1 MKIAF
6 DAKRALYNR
15 TGLGNYS
22 RFVINGLADAFPQD
36 TYSLYAPGKGQK
48 ALRDQ
53 ISPFPSIRYSYPE
66 GWINSLFPSLWR
78 SKRMVTDLQQEGIEL
93 YHGLS
98 NELPADM
105 SQSGIPS
112 VVTLHDLIFLRYP
125 QLYKPIDRKIYTYK
139 FRQACLQANKVI
151 AISRQTRQDILSFFG
166 IPEEKIEILYQG
178 CDPVFGEPV
187 AEAVKQAVR
196 EKYNLPSSY
205 ILYVGSIEER
215 KNLLLLVQALK
226 DLKED
231 LPVVAVGR
239 WTPYVKT
246 IEAYI
251 EENRLGGRV
260 RLLHTVSY
268 SELPA
273 LYRMAALFVYPS
285 FFEGFGIPILEAQKA
300 GVPVIAAT
308 GSCLEEAGGPA
319 ALYTDPT
326 RASELCGL
334 IESVL
339 NEPQL
344 AENMRRSGWEYGR
357 RFEPRKLAEEMRDLY
372 RRVVS

>member
-22 RFVINGLADAFPQD
+22 RFVINGLTTAFPQH
-36 TYSLYAPGKGQK
+36 TYFLYSPGKGQK
-48 ALRDQ
+48 ALRSQ
-53 ISPFPSIRYSYPE
+53 LPPAPPLRYTYPQ
-66 GWINSLFPSLWR
+66 GWVNSLFPSFWR
-78 SKRMVTDLQQEGIEL
+78 SKRMVKDLQREEIEL

-98 NELPADM
+98 NELPVAM
-105 SQSGIPS
+105 ARSGIPS
-112 VVTLHDLIFLRYP
+112 VVTIHDLIFLRYP

-139 FRQACLQANKVI
+139 FREACLEADKVI
-151 AISRQTRQDILSFFG
+151 AISRQTKEDIRSFFG

-178 CDPVFGEPV
+178 CDPVFGRPV
-187 AEAVKQAVR
+187 AQTVKQAVR
-196 EKYNLPSSY
+196 EKYNLPSAY
-205 ILYVGSIEER
+205 ILYVGSMEER
-215 KNLLLLVQALK
+215 KNLLLLVRALK
-226 DLKED
+226 ELKED

-246 IEAYI
+246 VEAYI
-251 EENRLGGRV
+251 RENRLDQRV

-273 LYRMAALFVYPS
+273 LYRMATLFVYPS

-308 GSCLEEAGGPA
+308 GSCLEEAGGPD
-319 ALYTDPT
+319 ALYTDPQD
-326 RASELCGL
+326 ASELRGL

-339 NEPQL
+339 NDPKQ
-344 AENMRRSGWEYGR
+344 ADNMRRKGWEYGR
-357 RFEPRKLAEEMRDLY
+357 RFEADKLAGELMRLY
-372 RRVVS
+372 KRLVS

>member
-48 ALRDQ
+48 ALRSQ
-53 ISPFPSIRYSYPE
+53 ISPSPSIRYFYPE

-78 SKRMVTDLQQEGIEL
+78 SKRMVKDLRREGIEL

-125 QLYKPIDRKIYTYK
+125 ELYKPIDRKIYAYK
-139 FRQACLQANKVI
+139 FRQACLQADKVI

-251 EENRLGGRV
+251 AENRLGGRV

-285 FFEGFGIPILEAQKA
+285 FFEGFGIPVLEAQKA

-326 RASELCGL
+326 RASELRGL

-344 AENMRRSGWEYGR
+344 AENMRRNGWEYGR

>member
-22 RFVINGLADAFPQD
+22 RFVINGLAGIPPQD
-36 TYSLYAPGKGQK
+36 AYYLYAPGKGQK
-48 ALRDQ
+48 ALRNQ
-53 ISPFPSIRYSYPE
+53 IAPSPAIRYAYPE
-66 GWINSLFPSLWR
+66 GWMNSLFPSLWR
-78 SKRMVTDLQQEGIEL
+78 SKRIVKDLQREKIEL

-98 NELPADM
+98 NELPANM
-105 SQSGIPS
+105 MQSGIPS
-112 VVTLHDLIFLRYP
+112 VVTIHDLIFLRYP

-139 FRQACLQANKVI
+139 FRQACLQADKII

-166 IPEEKIEILYQG
+166 IPEKKIEILYQG
-178 CDPVFGEPV
+178 CDPVFGQPV
-187 AEAVKQAVR
+187 EDPRKQAVR
-196 EKYNLPSSY
+196 NKYNLPSSY

-231 LPVVAVGR
+231 LPVIAVGR

-251 EENRLGGRV
+251 EENRLNGRV

-268 SELPA
+268 PELPA
-273 LYRMAALFVYPS
+273 LYQMATLFVYPS

-300 GVPVIAAT
+300 GVPVIAAV
-308 GSCLEEAGGPA
+308 GSCLEEAGGPG
-319 ALYTDPT
+319 ALYTDPAN
-326 RASELCGL
+326 ASELRGL

-339 NEPQL
+339 NDPKL
-344 AENMRRSGWEYGR
+344 AAHMRRAGWEYGR
-357 RFEPRKLAEEMRDLY
+357 RFEPQKLAEEMRDLY

>member
-22 RFVINGLADAFPQD
+22 RFVINGLAAAFPEHA
-36 TYSLYAPGKGQK
+36 YCLYAPGKGQK
-48 ALRDQ
+48 ALRNQ
-53 ISPFPSIRYSYPE
+53 LSPVPSVQYAYPE
-66 GWINSLFPSLWR
+66 GWVNSLFPSLWR
-78 SKRMVTDLQQEGIEL
+78 SKRIVKDLQRDGIEL

-98 NELPADM
+98 NELPAELAK
-105 SQSGIPS
+105 SGIPS
-112 VVTLHDLIFLRYP
+112 LVTVHDLIFLRYP
-125 QLYKPIDRKIYTYK
+125 HLYKPIDRKIYTYK
-139 FRQACLQANKVI
+139 FRQACLQADKII

-166 IPEEKIEILYQG
+166 IPEEKIEIIYQG
-178 CDPVFGEPV
+178 CDPVFGQPAAEP
-187 AEAVKQAVR
+187 VKQAVK
-196 EKYNLPSSY
+196 EKYQLPSSY

-231 LPVVAVGR
+231 LPVIAVGR

-251 EENRLGGRV
+251 EENHLTDRV

-273 LYRMAALFVYPS
+273 LYQMATLFVYPS

-300 GVPVIAAT
+300 GVPVIAAV
-308 GSCLEEAGGPA
+308 GSCLEEAGGPG

-326 RASELCGL
+326 NPSELRGL
-334 IESVL
+334 IETIL
-339 NEPQL
+339 NDPKL
-344 AENMRRSGWEYGR
+344 AETMRHTGWEYGR
-357 RFEPRKLAEEMRDLY
+357 RFAPLQLAEEMMSLY
-372 RRVVS
+372 RRLAP

>member
-22 RFVINGLADAFPQD
+22 RFVINGLTAAFPEHAYFL
-36 TYSLYAPGKGQK
+36 YSPGKGQK

-53 ISPFPSIRYSYPE
+53 LAPAPALRYTYPQ
-66 GWINSLFPSLWR
+66 GWVNSLFPSLWR
-78 SKRMVTDLQQEGIEL
+78 SKRMVKDLRREGIEL

-98 NELPADM
+98 NELPSDM
-105 SQSGIPS
+105 AESGIPS
-112 VVTLHDLIFLRYP
+112 VVTIHDLIFLRYP
-125 QLYKPIDRKIYTYK
+125 QLYQPIDRKIYTYK
-139 FRQACLQANKVI
+139 FREACLGADKIV

-178 CDPVFGEPV
+178 CDPVFGLPI
-187 AEAVKQAVR
+187 AETVKQAVR
-196 EKYNLPSSY
+196 QKYNLPPAY

-215 KNLLLLVQALK
+215 KNLLLLVRALK

-231 LPVVAVGR
+231 IPVVAVGR

-246 IEAYI
+246 VEAYI
-251 EENRLGGRV
+251 RENRLDGRV

-273 LYRMAALFVYPS
+273 LYGMAALFVYPS

-308 GSCLEEAGGPA
+308 GSCLEEAGGPG
-319 ALYTDPT
+319 ALYTDPQD
-326 RASELCGL
+326 APELRGL

-339 NEPQL
+339 TDPKL
-344 AENMRRSGWEYGR
+344 ADQMRRKGWEYGR
-357 RFEPRKLAEEMRDLY
+357 RFEADKLAGELMGLY
-372 RRVVS
+372 KRLVS

>member
-48 ALRDQ
+48 TLRDQ
-53 ISPFPSIRYSYPE
+53 ISPSPSIRYSYPE

-187 AEAVKQAVR
+187 AEAVKQTVR

-326 RASELCGL
+326 RASELRGL

>member
-36 TYSLYAPGKGQK
+36 AYSLYAPGKGQK
-48 ALRDQ
+48 ALRSQ
-53 ISPFPSIRYSYPE
+53 ISPSPSIRYFYPE

-78 SKRMVTDLQQEGIEL
+78 SKRMVKDLRREGIEL

-98 NELPADM
+98 NELPAAM

-139 FRQACLQANKVI
+139 FRQACLQADKVI

-326 RASELCGL
+326 RASELRGL

-344 AENMRRSGWEYGR
+344 AENMRRNGWEYGR